1 MHPAD
6 VAASMDAPN
15 KFAQR
20 TNRGFADAT
29 CNLVTGVM
37 LPLEPNGHCN
47 CTEGARTV
55 LFGNSPRRPR
65 SIKARAQ
72 ARPKLPNLHILLG
85 LAEAQRDSPRRQSY
99 QDFMCRCAASNPK
112 AFIPACLQPSETPAR
127 KRRTFGVNGRRG

>member
-37 LPLEPNGHCN
+37 LPLEPTGYSNG
-47 CTEGARTV
+47 TEGARTV
-55 LFGNSPRRPR
+55 LFGNSPRKPR
-65 SIKARAQ
+65 
-72 ARPKLPNLHILLG
+72 
-85 LAEAQRDSPRRQSY
+85 
-99 QDFMCRCAASNPK
+99 
-112 AFIPACLQPSETPAR
+112 
-127 KRRTFGVNGRRG
+127 